1 MNKIKENF
9 LRKKIDKTSDLILK
23 RFEELDVLDD
33 EAIKLKSL
41 KLKNKARCDQYK
53 DKFDKFIDDYLIESF
68 SLCMVAVKRVTG
80 LIMYKVQIEAAIGL
94 VNGFIV
100 EQKTGEG
107 KTITGV
113 LPAYLYGLSDMNC
126 HIVTVNPYLTKR
138 DGESNGEILNFL
150 GLSVGIVLDDMT
162 VFKKKEEYSKDVCY
176 VSNTELGFDYL
187 RDQTTLNKN
196 HLMLTS
202 FDFCLIDEVD
212 SILIDDA
219 KTPLIISAPSDDDT
233 KALFTMATLAVNSLT
248 KGYES
253 SKYSAAREYLGEERL
268 EFGDYYVDLKD
279 KTVTLTDSGIKNL
292 EEYLHIDNISDPK
305 YLRLLHAVNQAL
317 YAKEILKKDRDYLV
331 KNDSIQII
339 DEFTGRIM
347 DGRTFSDG
355 LHQAIEAKEKVSI
368 TDINDTI
375 ASITYQNFFRK
386 YKVLSGMTGT
396 AKSEEKEF
404 KETYGIDVLVIRTNK
419 DMIRE
424 DKKDVLYLRR
434 DDKYRGVIED
444 IRYFHEK
451 GNPILA
457 ATASLSESEYLSSL
471 LKKEGLKYTVL
482 NAKQDEN
489 EANIIARA
497 GEFGAITVAT
507 NMAGRGTD
515 IKLSKESKDV
525 GGLIV
530 IGTEKHESK
539 RIDDQLRGRSGRQG
553 DPGMSIFYLS
563 TEDRVMR
570 DYGSDIL
577 TKNLSG
583 SYFDKGEPIL
593 NKSLLKAIKK
603 SQDRVS
609 LDNFRRRKETLYYDD
624 VDNILR
630 ERLLEF
636 RRNILTKDDLNFS
649 LIYSNA
655 LKKCLDE
662 ELSIE
667 GKALNYVN
675 TFIKES
681 GLDKKEVLDDFS
693 TKVSLNPNYDHL
705 RYIILSC
712 VDFNIKEMM
721 KAFDYLKNSM
731 RYVSFGGID
740 SKSLYNEKA
749 YEIFNRVCLNLNRN
763 IVISYFDNFEV

>member
-1 MNKIKENF
+1 MNKIKEKF
-9 LRKKIDKTSDLILK
+9 LRKKINETSDLILK
-23 RFEELDVLDD
+23 RFKELDVLDD
-33 EAIKLKSL
+33 EAIKLKSS
-41 KLKNKARCDQYK
+41 KLKNKARSDQYK
-53 DKFDKFIDDYLIESF
+53 DDFDKFIKDYLVESF

-94 VNGFIV
+94 IKGFIV

-138 DGESNGEILNFL
+138 DGESNGEILSFL

-187 RDQTTLNKN
+187 RDQTTLNKD

-233 KALFTMATLAVNSLT
+233 RALFTMATLAVNSLT

-404 KETYGIDVLVIRTNK
+404 KETYGIDVLTIRTNK
-419 DMIRE
+419 NIIRE
-424 DKKDVLYLRR
+424 DRKDILYLRR

-471 LKKEGLKYTVL
+471 LKKEGLKHTVL

-515 IKLSKESKDV
+515 IKLSKEAKDV

-553 DPGMSIFYLS
+553 DPGMSVFYLS

-609 LDNFRRRKETLYYDD
+609 LDNFARRKETLYYDD

-636 RRNILTKDDLNFS
+636 RRNVLTKDDLNFS
-649 LIYSNA
+649 LIFTNA
-655 LKKCLDE
+655 LKKCLNED
-662 ELSIE
+662 LSIE
-667 GKALNYVN
+667 GKGLNYVN
-675 TFIKES
+675 TFIKED

-693 TKVSLNPNYDHL
+693 SKVSINPNYDHL

-731 RYVSFGGID
+731 RYASFGGID
-740 SKSLYNEKA
+740 AKSLYNKKA

-763 IVISYFDNFEV
+763 IVISYFNNFEV

>member
-9 LRKKIDKTSDLILK
+9 LRKRFDKTSDLILK

-80 LIMYKVQIEAAIGL
+80 LIMYKVQIEAAIGF
-94 VNGFIV
+94 VNGLIV

-138 DGESNGEILNFL
+138 DGESNGEILSFL

-187 RDQTTLNKN
+187 RDQTTLNKD

-279 KTVTLTDSGIKNL
+279 KSVTLTDSGIKNL

-331 KNDSIQII
+331 KNASIQII

-404 KETYGIDVLVIRTNK
+404 KETYGIDVLTIRTNK
-419 DMIRE
+419 DIIRE
-424 DKKDVLYLRR
+424 DRKDILYLRQ

-471 LKKEGLKYTVL
+471 LRKEGLKHTVL

-515 IKLSKESKDV
+515 IKLSKEAKDV

-583 SYFDKGEPIL
+583 SYFDNGDPIL

-624 VDNILR
+624 VDNVLR

-731 RYVSFGGID
+731 SYASFGGID
-740 SKSLYNEKA
+740 AKSLYNEKA
-749 YEIFNRVCLNLNRN
+749 YEIFDRVCLNLNRN